1 MVEDS
6 YREGTWSNTAQVWG
20 SKQTSGAWAAAPD
33 GMTAD
38 REEQDAC
45 EMAGEVDILRKI
57 MGLLGNIQRTSQAQ
71 QTSVAAVH
79 LSHERRSPR

>member
-6 YREGTWSNTAQVWG
+6 YREGTWSNTGQVWG

-33 GMTAD
+33 GMTD
-38 REEQDAC
+38 REEQDAS

-71 QTSVAAVH
+71 QTSGAAVH

>member
-1 MVEDS
+1 MVEEDS
-6 YREGTWSNTAQVWG
+6 HREGTWSNTAQVWG
-20 SKQTSGAWAAAPD
+20 SKQTSGAWAA

-38 REEQDAC
+38 REEQDAS

-71 QTSVAAVH
+71 QTSGAAVH
-79 LSHERRSPR
+79 LSHVRRSPR

>member
-6 YREGTWSNTAQVWG
+6 HREGTWSNTGQVWG
-20 SKQTSGAWAAAPD
+20 SKQTSVAWAAAPD

-45 EMAGEVDILRKI
+45 EMGEVDILRKI
-57 MGLLGNIQRTSQAQ
+57 MGLQGNIQRTSQAQ
-71 QTSVAAVH
+71 QTSGAAVH
-79 LSHERRSPR
+79 LSHVRRSPR